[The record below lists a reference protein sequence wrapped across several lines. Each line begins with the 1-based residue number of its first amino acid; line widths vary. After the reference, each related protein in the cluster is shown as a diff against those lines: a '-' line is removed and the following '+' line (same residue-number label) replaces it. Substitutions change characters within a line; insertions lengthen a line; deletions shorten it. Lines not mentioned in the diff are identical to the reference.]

1 MATPSGRAAY
11 KKKDGVLAVSPD
23 QNFIT
28 WTPWPATGAPTVSLS
43 LANVANLQQTPDTA
57 PKVMLKIIE
66 KHPNATDQASYLFHF
81 TSPDARAEANSIK
94 EVLSRLLQ
102 EIRANDPNVP
112 KPTSSAASAS
122 GTGTPN
128 AAVNGG
134 SASASMAFA
143 GSVNSKPAMARWFD
157 DDQLRSDIEL
167 QQSLLKSDRSLNQ
180 TYMDARAT
188 KPESISDA
196 AFNSQF
202 WSTRINLLRAHAI
215 ETHQRKGAYNVL
227 STIKPRTEGEELK
240 LSISVEQVQLI
251 FNQHPLVKRLYNEN
265 VPKISEAEFW
275 SRFFLSKLSR
285 TLRGDKVQDE
295 KKEGI
300 VRDPLFDNHDQ
311 SENTQ
316 EFQSGFMARSVPHI
330 IDVEANEEN
339 EGGFRSGNRKDVEM
353 RPRKNILIVKTLNT
367 LSEKIMA
374 NVAPVDGDREADGP
388 DGADDS
394 TINELMLRDLR
405 GDAEEQ
411 RIILNVK
418 EQNRF
423 FSKQEEKQSAN
434 VQIFA
439 TQVPAD
445 VIASVRRD
453 AELLEAD
460 ETGGLDLHASLG
472 IDEES
477 DSDEGEGTLKTP
489 HVGSRAAR
497 RAAEEDI
504 MTGVKRRR
512 MEKYGSGSDASR
524 LMGLSQDIAGRCQL
538 THATTVEFLHQFWTA
553 FLSGNPDRAAEL
565 QYLVESLKRSEARI
579 DAVAAEAEKA
589 RDAFIETKRQ
599 EAKAYFDKTG
609 VRDKRW
615 LAKNVDK
622 HVRGGRKAVMQMMQ
636 PILDSL
642 SKAQADYQKA
652 LAAEGIQL
660 STES

>member
-11 KKKDGVLAVSPD
+11 KKKDGVLSITADHKFV
-23 QNFIT
+23 T
-28 WTPWPATGAPTVSLS
+28 WTPWPATGPPTVSLAM
-43 LANVANLQQTPDTA
+43 ANVANLQQTPDTSA
-57 PKVMLKIIE
+57 KVMLKIIE
-66 KHPNATDQASYLFHF
+66 KLPNATEQTAYLFHF
-81 TSPDARAEANSIK
+81 TSPEARPEANAIK
-94 EVLSRLLQ
+94 DVLSKALQ
-102 EIRANDPNVP
+102 EARANDPNLP
-112 KPTSSAASAS
+112 KPTSSAASGA
-122 GTGTPN
+122 GTPN
-128 AAVNGG
+128 AAANGG
-134 SASASMAFA
+134 GSGSASMAFA
-143 GSVNSKPAMARWFD
+143 GSVNSRPTTARWFD
-157 DDQLRSDIEL
+157 DNQLRSDIEL
-167 QQSLLKSDRSLNQ
+167 QQSLLKSDRGLNQ
-180 TYMDARAT
+180 TFMDARAT

-215 ETHQRKGAYNVL
+215 ETHQKKGSYNVL
-227 STIKPRTEGEELK
+227 STIKPRAEGEELK

-285 TLRGDKVQDE
+285 TLRGDKVLDE

-300 VRDPLFDNHDQ
+300 VRDPLFDSHDA

-316 EFQSGFMARSVPHI
+316 EIQNRFMARSVPHI

-353 RPRKNILIVKTLNT
+353 RPRKNVLIVETLNS
-367 LSEKIMA
+367 LSGKIMA
-374 NVAPVDGDREADGP
+374 NVAPVDADADGP
-388 DGADDS
+388 NGADES
-394 TINELMLRDLR
+394 TINELALRDLR

-423 FSKQEEKQSAN
+423 FSKQEEEQSAN

-445 VIASVRRD
+445 VIASVRQD
-453 AELLEAD
+453 MNLLEAD

-477 DSDEGEGTLKTP
+477 DSDEEGAQKIP

-512 MEKYGSGSDASR
+512 VEKYGTGSDATR
-524 LMGLSQDIAGRCQL
+524 LMGLPQDIADRCQL
-538 THATTVEFLHQFWTA
+538 THATTVEFLHQFWAA

-565 QYLVESLKRSEARI
+565 QYLMESLKRSEARI
-579 DAVAAEAEKA
+579 EAVADEAEKA
-589 RDAFIETKRQ
+589 RNAFIDARRQ

-615 LAKNVDK
+615 LAKNIDK
-622 HVRGGRKAVMQMMQ
+622 YVKGGRRAVMQMME
-636 PILDSL
+636 PILSAL
-642 SKAQADYQKA
+642 NKAQGDYQRA

-660 STES
+660 STET